1 MTEASEVS
9 GVTAESLAAGPRLG
23 RPAVRMPGPVLAI
36 AAIICLELGAA
47 LSVPL
52 IGRLGPSGVVGLRLG
67 WAALAL
73 LLFCRPERAL
83 LRGRT
88 LAGGVA
94 LGVVTAAMTL
104 CFFESVARIPMGTTS
119 AIEFLGPLGV
129 AVGGGRRP
137 VDALWVVLAAAG
149 VALLTDVSF
158 DAGTV
163 AGYAFALGGAVGWG
177 AYILLTRV
185 VGAAFAGFQGLTLSV
200 GIAAL
205 LTLPC
210 GLAGA
215 WPALDG
221 WMLLATAGVALLYP
235 LLPYALEMAALRRL
249 DTRSFGILMSLEPAV
264 AALMG
269 AVVLGQ
275 WLAPGQYA
283 GMACVIAASAG
294 ATYRPSSTAR
304 KP

>member
-1 MTEASEVS
+1 MTEASGASGATGEVC
-9 GVTAESLAAGPRLG
+9 AAGL
-23 RPAVRMPGPVLAI
+23 PGPLLAI

-88 LAGGVA
+88 LASGMV

-104 CFFESVARIPMGTTS
+104 CFFESVARIPMGTTA

-129 AVGGGRRP
+129 AVGGSRRP

-177 AYILLTRV
+177 AYILLTRA

-205 LTLPC
+205 LTLPW
-210 GLAGA
+210 GLVGA

-221 WMLLATAGVALLYP
+221 RMLLATAGVALLYP

-249 DTRSFGILMSLEPAV
+249 DARSFGILMSLEPAV

-275 WLAPGQYA
+275 WLAPAQYA
-283 GMACVIAASAG
+283 GMVCVIAASLG
-294 ATYRPSSTAR
+294 TTYRPSSTAR
-304 KP
+304 NP